1 MKHNLFYRLILMLL
15 LNGSVFSSRSQ
26 VLLQNYTLRRWD
38 NERFIVG
45 VSPDT
50 NQTEILIR
58 PDSTMQRILNKATQ
72 QDRSYYIDFN
82 ASGCLS
88 NTLIN
93 SMHVTIDRQGVLKKN
108 YGPYTVGFDGLPGKR
123 TLLLGN
129 VTLKAAERR
138 KVRWLDLYDRQVI
151 PDLNGFKRLETVY
164 INHDVYN
171 PSISV
176 NHEYF
181 DFYYPGDLFL
191 WRKFYNKVSLKSI
204 HVDVSYDGYDFYR
217 AGYISFLDAPNDS
230 LVALPQLHALH
241 LENIDYFTVNFGE
254 LKKLDYLA
262 LSGLQRAEM
271 INLAIVMKSFGKNP
285 DSGAWS
291 WYLEKADVS
300 RLPSINPNGVFET
313 FYANGTKLCFGTF
326 RNGKPDGIWGFWDEK
341 GKLVQERI
349 YANGNRTGNWI
360 FKAEN
365 TEEPEADTSLM
376 LTYSND
382 QLVMRTEFTQGEAYY
397 FDSGHDRQFGERAR
411 GINRV
416 TIRTGSNPSVKREND
431 VINIA
436 NGDTMKS
443 IRELYSLSG
452 EEWSYSKAFYC
463 KSCQD
468 DFSYDFKGKMGFPAY
483 FNRKTEGTKNPKR
496 KQVIEIDLKACT
508 IRHSEEESIGNEIK
522 RTQYERPIDPEE
534 WKCN

>member
-1 MKHNLFYRLILMLL
+1 MLL

-82 ASGCLS
+82 ASGCKS

-181 DFYYPGDLFL
+181 DFYYPGDLFV
-191 WRKFYNKVSLKSI
+191 WRKFYNKASLKSI

-326 RNGKPDGIWGFWDEK
+326 RNGKPDGIWRFWDEK

-360 FKAEN
+360 FK
-365 TEEPEADTSLM
+365 TETNEGPEADTSLM
-376 LTYSND
+376 LSYSND
-382 QLVMRTEFTQGEAYY
+382 RLVMRTEFALGEPYY
-397 FDSGHDRQFGERAR
+397 CNPDFEPREIKQYL
-411 GINRV
+411 GINRA
-416 TIRTGSNPSVKREND
+416 TIQTGSNAFVKREND
-431 VINIA
+431 VINKE
-436 NGDTMKS
+436 NGDTIES

-452 EEWSYSKAFYC
+452 EEWSCSKAFYFKNC
-463 KSCQD
+463 ND

-483 FNRKTEGTKNPKR
+483 FNRKTEGAKNPKR
-496 KQVIEIDLKACT
+496 EKVIEIDLKACT

-522 RTQYERPIDPEE
+522 CTQYERPIDPEE

>member
-1 MKHNLFYRLILMLL
+1 MLL
-15 LNGSVFSSRSQ
+15 LNGSVFSSQSQ
-26 VLLQNYTLRRWD
+26 GLLLRHYTLRRWD
-38 NERFIVG
+38 NELFIVG
-45 VSPDT
+45 ISPDT
-50 NQTEILIR
+50 NDTEILIR
-58 PDSTMQRILNKATQ
+58 PDSTMQRILNKATK
-72 QDRSYYIDFN
+72 QDRSSDIQFN

-88 NTLIN
+88 NTLVN
-93 SMHVTIDRQGVLKKN
+93 RLHVTINRQGVLEKN
-108 YGPYTVGFDGLPGKR
+108 KGPYTVGFDGLSGKR

-138 KVRWLDLYDRQVI
+138 KVRWLDLYDRQVM
-151 PDLNGFKRLETVY
+151 PDLNGFKKLETVY

-191 WRKFYNKVSLKSI
+191 WRKFYNKASLKSI
-204 HVDVSYDGYDFYR
+204 HVDASYDGYDFYPP
-217 AGYISFLDAPNDS
+217 GHISFLDAPNDS

-241 LENIDYFTVNFGE
+241 LQNIDYFSVNFGE

-262 LSGLQRAEM
+262 LSGLQRAEI
-271 INLAIVMKSFGKNP
+271 INLAIVMKSFGKNQS
-285 DSGAWS
+285 SGNWS

-300 RLPSINPNGVFET
+300 RLPSITPNGVFET
-313 FYANGTKLCFGTF
+313 FYSNGAKLCFGTF
-326 RNGKPDGIWGFWDEK
+326 HDGKPDGIWHFWDEK

-349 YANGNRTGNWI
+349 YANGSRTGNWI

-382 QLVMRTEFTQGEAYY
+382 QLVMRTEFARGEAYY
-397 FDSGHDRQFGERAR
+397 FGSGDDRQFGERAR

-431 VINIA
+431 VINRA

-468 DFSYDFKGKMGFPAY
+468 DFSYDFKGKIGFPAY
-483 FNRKTEGTKNPKR
+483 VNRRTEGTKNPKR
-496 KQVIEIDLKACT
+496 EQVIEIDIKACT
-508 IRHSEEESIGNEIK
+508 IRYSEEEDTGKEIK
-522 RTQYERPIDPEE
+522 RAHYERLIDPEE
-534 WKCN
+534 WTCD

>member
-1 MKHNLFYRLILMLL
+1 MKHTIFYRLILILL

-26 VLLQNYTLRRWD
+26 ELIQNNTLRRAD
-38 NERFIVG
+38 IETFIVG

-50 NQTEILIR
+50 NETEILIR
-58 PDSTMQRILNKATQ
+58 LDPTIQLILNKATKL
-72 QDRSYYIDFN
+72 DRSSYLQFN
-82 ASGCLS
+82 TSGFLS
-88 NTLIN
+88 KTIVNRLN
-93 SMHVTIDRQGVLKKN
+93 VTIDRQGQLKKN
-108 YGPYTVGFDGLPGKR
+108 YGPYTVGFNELSGER
-123 TLLLGN
+123 SLLIGN
-129 VTLKAAERR
+129 VNLKARERM
-138 KVRWLDLYDRQVI
+138 KVRWLDLDARQII
-151 PDLNGFKRLETVY
+151 PDFSGFKKLETVY

-171 PSISV
+171 PSMTV
-176 NHEYF
+176 NQEPF

-191 WRKFYNKVSLKSI
+191 WRKLYNKISLKSI
-204 HVDVSYDGYDFYR
+204 HVDASYGGSIFNPP
-217 AGYISFLDAPNDS
+217 GYISFLDAPNDS

-241 LENIDYFTVNFGE
+241 VQNIDYFSVNFGE

-271 INLAIVMKSFGKNP
+271 INLAIVMKSLGKNP
-285 DSGAWS
+285 SLGDWS
-291 WYLEKADVS
+291 RYLEKADIS

-326 RNGKPDGIWGFWDEK
+326 RNGKPDGIWRFWDEK

-349 YANGNRTGNWI
+349 YANGSRTGNWI
-360 FKAEN
+360 FKSEN
-365 TEEPEADTSLM
+365 TKEPEADTLLM
-376 LTYSND
+376 LSYAND
-382 QLVMRTEFTQGEAYY
+382 QLVTRTEFARGDAYY
-397 FDSGHDRQFGERAR
+397 FDSGLDRQSGIQAL

-416 TIRTGSNPSVKREND
+416 TIQTGSNSFVKRTND
-431 VINIA
+431 VVNRE
-436 NGDTMKS
+436 NGDTIKN
-443 IRELYSLSG
+443 INELYSLSG
-452 EEWSYSKAFYC
+452 EEWIYSKAFYC